1 MKPFFWGFILAAG
14 LISQAEQGPVLTIP
28 ARGRLHLNLA
38 GTDWKESSRNTPAD
52 LPPSRAFERSGEPR
66 GSLEFSV
73 LWSPK
78 KDPSFT
84 TEDNLRSLAISSQAV
99 VRANALEKEL
109 PLLPLRGTQG
119 QGFYFVA
126 TDRTYV
132 KPKGAPVQGEYPVLT
147 QGVLGVRNGVVNFT
161 VLSDAKN
168 DTTVREAL
176 AALRGATISEP

>member
-1 MKPFFWGFILAAG
+1 MMNPLLGVLLLLVGDPAPLAVPG
-14 LISQAEQGPVLTIP
+14 
-28 ARGRLHLNLA
+28 RGSLSLHLPA
-38 GTDWKESSRNTPAD
+38 GWKEVSRQTPRE
-52 LPPSRAFERSGEPR
+52 LPPSIAFERSGEPR

-78 KDPSFT
+78 KDPGFT
-84 TEDNLRSLAISSQAV
+84 SEANLRRLTLASQAV
-99 VRANALEKEL
+99 IHANAIEKGL
-109 PLLPLRGTQG
+109 PLVPLRGTQG

-161 VLSDAKN
+161 ILSDSKDDVA
-168 DTTVREAL
+168 VREAL
-176 AALRGATISEP
+176 AALRRATISEP